1 MIGQVVSHYR
11 IISQL
16 GAGGMGVVYTAED
29 TTLGRQVALKFVSA
43 DAATDRQAVERLR
56 IEARAAS
63 ALNHANICTIYEF
76 GEHEGRPFIVMEL
89 MKGRT
94 LRDRLTSGAL
104 AIHQVVEMG
113 IQIAD
118 ALDAAHS
125 QGIMHRDIKPANI
138 FLTERGQV
146 KILDFGLAKLLPKH
160 NAFETTATPLA
171 SDQLTQ
177 AGVAIGT
184 VLYMSP
190 EQATGEDLDGRTDL
204 FSAGVVLYECVTG
217 RRPFAGKTAAVVL
230 DQILNRAPIAA
241 STYVP
246 DLPGRLQDVINNCLE
261 KDRELRYQS
270 ANALRADLKRIRR
283 DMESGHIASAAP
295 ASGPRADAG
304 VSGTARKLRATSASQ
319 DLPSDASP
327 RSISPIAW
335 LSGAAAL
342 VVVGALFYFQ
352 PWKQSAP
359 APQEVTPTQT
369 AQTPGPSDTLV
380 ETRLELAE
388 TSLKAKDYSAAIAY
402 ADEVLRAVPGHAGA
416 TKIREDAQATLARF
430 EQALADA
437 RRLLAA
443 EDAEG
448 ARRALERA
456 RAIDP
461 SSPALVDLSAE
472 LVDHFKGQADAARQ
486 RSRAAAQAPVAPP
499 PKPIERA
506 ASSPTPPPAQTA
518 PPPVVALPART
529 EAAQTPPPP
538 VTTPPSPAPV
548 TRAPE
553 PATRPAEPATRPA
566 EPATRPA
573 EPAPTPPPVANTER
587 RERAADPPA
596 KPVEDDDAAIRR
608 VIATYGRA
616 IETKN
621 LALFRSVK
629 PNLSADEE
637 RRITAGFRS
646 VSSQQVAITILSI
659 DRKGDNAVVRLRR
672 RDTIVAGGR
681 QQTSEAQQT
690 MTLSKRG
697 NWTIDQIGQ

>member
-1 MIGQVVSHYR
+1 MIGQVISHYR
-11 IISQL
+11 IVSQL
-16 GAGGMGVVYTAED
+16 GAGGMGVVYGAED
-29 TTLGRQVALKFVSA
+29 TLLGRPVALKFVSA

-125 QGIMHRDIKPANI
+125 QGIMHRDIKPANV

-204 FSAGVVLYECVTG
+204 FSLGVVLYECVTG

-230 DQILNRAPIAA
+230 DQILNRAPVAA

-270 ANALRADLKRIRR
+270 ADGLRADLKRIRR
-283 DMESGHIASAAP
+283 DMESGHIASAASA
-295 ASGPRADAG
+295 ASPRADAG
-304 VSGTARKLRATSASQ
+304 VSGTARKLRATSAAQ

-327 RSISPIAW
+327 RSISSVAW
-335 LSGAAAL
+335 LSGAVAL
-342 VVVGALFYFQ
+342 LIAGALFYFQ
-352 PWKQSAP
+352 PWKQAAP
-359 APQEVTPTQT
+359 TPQEVPLTQT
-369 AQTPGPSDTLV
+369 AQAPGPSDTLV
-380 ETRLELAE
+380 QARLELAE
-388 TSLKAKDYSAAIAY
+388 TSLKAKDYSGAITY
-402 ADEVLRAVPGHAGA
+402 ADEVLREVPGHAGA
-416 TKIREDAQATLARF
+416 TKIREDAQVMLARF
-430 EQALADA
+430 DQTLADA

-443 EDAEG
+443 DDAEG

-461 SSPALVDLSAE
+461 SSPALVELSAE
-472 LVDHFKGQADAARQ
+472 LVDHFKGQVDAARQ
-486 RSRAAAQAPVAPP
+486 RSRAAAQAPVTPP

-506 ASSPTPPPAQTA
+506 ASSPASPPAQTA
-518 PPPVVALPART
+518 PPPVAAPPART
-529 EAAQTPPPP
+529 EPVQTPPPP
-538 VTTPPSPAPV
+538 VTTLPPPAPAPV

-553 PATRPAEPATRPA
+553 PAVRPAEPAP
-566 EPATRPA
+566 RPA
-573 EPAPTPPPVANTER
+573 EPAPTPPPVANAER

-616 IETKN
+616 IETKS

-646 VSSQQVAITILSI
+646 VASQQVAITILSI

-697 NWTIDQIGQ
+697 NWTIEQIGQ